1 MSWGFRSKM
10 SGATTAS
17 TWPDGRSMKR
27 HSRVSEMTNAKTWA
41 HHLVQRD
48 DWLVIDVETTSLGTQ
63 AEIVEVALVGGGGQ
77 TLLDV
82 MVRPRMPPDPGAA
95 RVHGLS
101 AEMLCRASPFE
112 EVYLSLIGLLTGR
125 TVVAFNAAFDAYA
138 LNNTCRMTGL
148 PPIDCTW
155 ECAMDHYEQLRG
167 FHASLDTACE
177 VESIVVD
184 AGRHRALPDAQL
196 AWRLICRMAGYSA

>member
-1 MSWGFRSKM
+1 MAK
-10 SGATTAS
+10 
-17 TWPDGRSMKR
+17 
-27 HSRVSEMTNAKTWA
+27 AKTWA

-48 DWLVIDVETTSLGTQ
+48 DWLVLDVETTSLGLQ

-82 MVRPRMPPDPGAA
+82 MVRPRMPPDPTAA

-101 AEMLCRASPFE
+101 TETLRQASSFE
-112 EVYLSLIGLLTGR
+112 KVYRSLIDLLTGR

-155 ECAMDHYEQLRG
+155 ECAMERYKQLRG
-167 FHASLDTACE
+167 FRASLDTACE
-177 VESIVVD
+177 VESIVVEVR
-184 AGRHRALPDAQL
+184 RHRALPDAQL
-196 AWRLICRMAGYSA
+196 VWRLIRRMAGHSA